1 MVRMK
6 KQKFEFWLDKWARKI
21 VEREKKLKRGL
32 KVLRT
37 ESGLGASGI
46 PHIGSFGDV
55 ARQYGVTLALRDMG
69 FKSEVI
75 AYCDDRDGLRKVP
88 VGLPNWLEKYVGMPV
103 SNIPDPFGKCHKSF
117 GAHMSSLLLDALD
130 EADVDYT
137 FNSGSENY
145 RKGILDKQIETILLN
160 SEKIGKIIKKMVGQE
175 KFVEAL
181 PYFPVCEK
189 CGKIYTTRSYELVP
203 KEHKVLYV
211 CDQEFVGKNSNTG
224 KEIIVEGCGHKGEA
238 SYFKGEGK
246 LSWKVEFAARWD
258 ALKIVFEAHGKDILD
273 SVKVNDRICKEILNF
288 DPPLHFVYEM
298 FLEKGGR
305 KISKSIGNVFTPQVW
320 FRYGS
325 PESCILLMFKRSGTI
340 REINVNDIPSYMREV
355 DRLEDVYFG
364 KEKLDNPRDEF
375 NAKRLFEFINRLKPP
390 KMLSEHIPYDYLV
403 ELASVAPEKNKLDFV
418 VQKLLET
425 GHISK
430 VDEKVKKGIKKR
442 FAYAENWFNDFVKP
456 EEVEVKLS
464 KDEKSAIKELIQEIK
479 KEKDGEKLQNRIFS
493 VAKGHGV
500 KPVRFFQLIYR
511 IILNQDRGPR
521 LGPYI
526 IQRGKGE
533 IIEKLKDVLNESKD
547 EVKL

>member
-1 MVRMK
+1 MK
-6 KQKFEFWLDKWARKI
+6 KTSYKFWLDKWARKI
-21 VEREKKLKRGL
+21 VERENKFKRGL
-32 KVLRT
+32 KVFRT

-55 ARQYGVTLALRDMG
+55 ARQFGVTLALRDLG

-88 VGLPNWLEKYVGMPV
+88 VGLPDWLEKYIGMPV
-103 SNIPDPFGKCHKSF
+103 SNIPDPFGKCHNSF
-117 GAHMSSLLLDALD
+117 GKHMSSLLLNALD
-130 EADVDYT
+130 EAGIDYKY
-137 FNSGSENY
+137 NSGSENY
-145 RKGILDKQIETILLN
+145 KKGLLDKQIETLLLN
-160 SEKIGKIIKKMVGQE
+160 AEKSGKIIKKMVGQE
-175 KFVEAL
+175 KFIEAL

-189 CGKIYTTRSYELVP
+189 CGKIYTTRAYELIP

-224 KEIIVEGCGHKGEA
+224 KQIIIKGCGHKGET

-246 LSWKVEFAARWD
+246 LSWKVEFAARWN

-273 SVKVNDRICKEILNF
+273 SVKVNDRICREILNWE
-288 DPPLHFVYEM
+288 PPFHFVYEM

-305 KISKSIGNVFTPQVW
+305 KISKSIGNIFSPTVW

-340 REINVNDIPSYMREV
+340 REIDVNDTPSYMREV

-364 KEKLDNPRDEF
+364 KEKIENPRDEF

-390 KMLSEHIPYDYLV
+390 KKASVHLPYDYLV
-403 ELASVAPEKNKLDFV
+403 ELSGVAPEKNKLDFV

-430 VDEKVKKGIKKR
+430 VDVKIKKEVMRR
-442 FAYAENWFNDFVKP
+442 FTYAENWFNDFVKP
-456 EEVEVKLS
+456 EGIKVKLS
-464 KDEKSAIKELIQEIK
+464 KEEKLAIKELIETIRR
-479 KEKDGEKLQNRIFS
+479 EKDGEKLQTNIFEIARNHRI
-493 VAKGHGV
+493 
-500 KPVRFFQLIYR
+500 KPKEFFRLIYR

-521 LGPYI
+521 LGIYI
-526 IQRGKGE
+526 IQKGKEE
-533 IIEKLKDVLNESKD
+533 IIGLLKNAIK
-547 EVKL
+547 

>member
-1 MVRMK
+1 MK
-6 KQKFEFWLDKWARKI
+6 MMNQKKYEFWLDKWARKI

-32 KVLRT
+32 KKLRT

-55 ARQYGVTLALRDMG
+55 VRQYGVTLALRDLG

-75 AYCDDRDGLRKVP
+75 AYSDDRDGLRKVP
-88 VGLPNWLEKYVGMPV
+88 IGLPNWLEKYVGMPV
-103 SNIPDPFGKCHKSF
+103 SNIPDPFGKCHKNF
-117 GAHMSSLLLDALD
+117 GEHMGSLLLDALD
-130 EADVDYT
+130 EVGVDYT

-160 SEKIGKIIKKMVGQE
+160 SDKIGKIIKKMVGQ
-175 KFVEAL
+175 KKYVEAL

-189 CGKIYTTRSYELVP
+189 CGKIYTTRSYELIP

-211 CDQEFVGKNSNTG
+211 CDQDFLGKNSNTG

-288 DPPLHFVYEM
+288 DPPFHFVYEM

-305 KISKSIGNVFTPQVW
+305 KISKSVGNVFTPQVW

-325 PESCILLMFKRSGTI
+325 PESCILLMLKRSGTI

-364 KEKLDNPRDEF
+364 KEQLDNPRDEF

-390 KMLSEHIPYDYLV
+390 KKLSEHIPYDYLI
-403 ELASVAPEKNKLDFV
+403 ELASVAPEKNKLEFV

-425 GHISK
+425 GHVSK
-430 VDEKVKKGIKKR
+430 VDEKFKKEMKKR

-456 EEVEVKLS
+456 EKVEVELS
-464 KDEKSAIKELIQEIK
+464 KEEKSAIKDLIQEIK
-479 KEKDGEKLQNRIFS
+479 KEKDGEKLQNRIFQI
-493 VAKGHGV
+493 AKSRGI
-500 KPVRFFQLIYR
+500 KPSKFFRSIYR
-511 IILNQDRGPR
+511 VLLNQDRGPR

-526 IQRGKGE
+526 IQRGKKE
-533 IIEKLKDVLNESKD
+533 IIKLLEKR
-547 EVKL
+547 

>member
-1 MVRMK
+1 MK
-6 KQKFEFWLDKWARKI
+6 KTKYEFWLDKWARKV
-21 VEREKKLKRGL
+21 VEREKKLKRKL

-55 ARQYGVTLALRDMG
+55 VRQYGVTLALRDLG
-69 FKSEVI
+69 FKSELI

-88 VGLPNWLEKYVGMPV
+88 EGLPDWLEKYIGMPV
-103 SNIPDPFGKCHKSF
+103 SKIPDPFGKCHKGF

-130 EADVDYT
+130 EASIDYT

-145 RKGILDKQIETILLN
+145 KKGLLDKQIETILLN
-160 SEKIGKIIKKMVGQE
+160 SEKVGKLIKKIVGQE
-175 KFVEAL
+175 KFVEIL

-189 CGKIYTTRSYELVP
+189 CGKIYTTRSYELIP

-211 CDQEFVGKNSNTG
+211 CDQEFIGENLNTD
-224 KEIIVEGCGHKGEA
+224 KKIVVKGCGHKGEA

-325 PESCILLMFKRSGTI
+325 PTSLILLMFKRSGMI
-340 REINVNDIPSYMREV
+340 REININDIPRYMREV
-355 DRLEDVYFG
+355 DRLEDVYFR
-364 KEKLDNPRDEF
+364 KTKTDNHRDEF
-375 NAKRLFEFINRLKPP
+375 NAKRLFEFIHKLNPP
-390 KMLSEHIPYDYLV
+390 KQLSEHLPYDYLV
-403 ELASVAPEKNKLDFV
+403 ELAGVAPEKNKLDFV
-418 VQKLLET
+418 TQKLLET

-430 VDEKVKKGIKKR
+430 VNKEIKKEIERR
-442 FAYAENWFNDFVKP
+442 FSYAENWFRDFIKP
-456 EEVEVKLS
+456 KKIEVKLS
-464 KDEKSAIKELIQEIK
+464 KEETKALKELIEIIK
-479 KEKDGEKLQNRIFS
+479 KEKEGELIQTKVFETARRHKI
-493 VAKGHGV
+493 
-500 KPVRFFQLIYR
+500 KPMRFFRTIYR

-533 IIEKLKDVLNESKD
+533 IIKLLENRLKDIKN
-547 EVKL
+547 

>member
-1 MVRMK
+1 MK
-6 KQKFEFWLDKWARKI
+6 KTKYEFWLDKWARKI
-21 VEREKKLKRGL
+21 IEREEKLKRGL

-55 ARQYGVTLALRDMG
+55 VRQFGVTLALRDFG

-88 VGLPNWLEKYVGMPV
+88 VGLPDWLEKYIGMPV
-103 SNIPDPFGKCHKSF
+103 SDIPDPFGKCHSSF
-117 GAHMSSLLLDALD
+117 GKHMSSLLLNALE
-130 EADVDYT
+130 EAGIDHNYS
-137 FNSGSENY
+137 SGSENY
-145 RKGILDKQIETILLN
+145 KKGLLDKQIEILLLN
-160 SEKIGKIIKKMVGQE
+160 SEKIGKTIKKMIGQE

-189 CGKIYTTRSYELVP
+189 CGKIYTTRAYQLVP

-224 KEIIVEGCGHKGEA
+224 KEIIVKGCGHKGEA

-258 ALKIVFEAHGKDILD
+258 ALNIVFEAHGKDILD
-273 SVKVNDRICKEILNF
+273 SVKVNDRICREILNF

-305 KISKSIGNVFTPQVW
+305 KISKSIGNVFSPSVW

-325 PESCILLMFKRSGTI
+325 PASCILLMFKRSGTI
-340 REINVNDIPSYMREV
+340 REIDVNDIPSYVREV

-364 KEKLDNPRDEF
+364 KEKIENPRDAF
-375 NAKRLFEFINRLKPP
+375 NAKRLFEFIHKLNPP
-390 KMLSEHIPYDYLV
+390 KRLSEHLPYDYLV
-403 ELASVAPEKNKLDFV
+403 ELAGVAPKKDRLDFV
-418 VQKLLET
+418 VQRLLET

-430 VDEKVKKGIKKR
+430 INNKIKKEIERR
-442 FAYAENWFNDFVKP
+442 FTYADNWFNDFVKP
-456 EEVEVKLS
+456 EKVEIKPSKEEKL
-464 KDEKSAIKELIQEIK
+464 AIKEFIETIRR
-479 KEKDGEKLQNRIFS
+479 EKDGEKLQTKIFEIARHRRI
-493 VAKGHGV
+493 
-500 KPVRFFQLIYR
+500 KPKDFFRLIYR
-511 IILNQDRGPR
+511 IILNRDRGPR

-526 IQRGKGE
+526 IDRGKKE
-533 IIEKLKDVLNESKD
+533 VIKKLKESI
-547 EVKL
+547 